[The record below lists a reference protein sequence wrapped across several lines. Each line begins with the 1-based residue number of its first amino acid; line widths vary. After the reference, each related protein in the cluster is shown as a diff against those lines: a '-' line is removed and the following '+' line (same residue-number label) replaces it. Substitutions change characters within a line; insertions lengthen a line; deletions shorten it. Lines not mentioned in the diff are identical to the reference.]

1 MSTEPQT
8 TYADRVFRSPAAFVG
23 GILLLALALWLGVD
37 ALLRGNGNTPWLA
50 LAALLCGT
58 PLVVAFTLR
67 PAVYAGNALLRVRN
81 PFRTITIPWAAVE
94 DVRASYSSEVFTG
107 GKKYQLWSVPVSLRS
122 RKRVA
127 NRNQR
132 AAKASDDPYGRIS
145 SASAARG
152 VAGSPGRAPADQTV
166 ADLRELAT
174 LNAPRPEAQGVAS
187 VRWAYEI
194 IAPAVAGAV
203 LLIVLLA
210 IG

>member
-23 GILLLALALWLGVD
+23 GILLLVLALWLGGD
-37 ALLRGNGNTPWLA
+37 AVLRGEGNTPWRA
-50 LAALLCGT
+50 LAALLCAV

-67 PAVYAGNALLRVRN
+67 PAVYAGTGLLRVRN

-94 DVRASYSSEVFTG
+94 DVRASYSSEIFAG

-127 NRNQR
+127 NRNSR

-145 SASAARG
+145 SSAAARG
-152 VAGSPGRAPADQTV
+152 GAGQPGRAPADQTI
-166 ADLRELAT
+166 ADLRELAA
-174 LNAPRPEAQGVAS
+174 LNAPRPEAQGTPT

-194 IAPAVAGAV
+194 MAPAIAGAI
-203 LLIVLLA
+203 LLIVVFA
-210 IG
+210 MG